1 MTEIMDKKQF
11 EKNARMF
18 LKYGIGH
25 NIEEAREHLRKLI
38 KAGKA
43 KQVRSWVEG

>member
-1 MTEIMDKKQF
+1 MDKKQF
-11 EKNARMF
+11 EKNARIL
-18 LKYGIGH
+18 LKHGVGD

-38 KAGKA
+38 KAGKG